1 MAMAKARKTQGT
13 NGRSGGGTVLSHAV
27 LAFFALYIGLP
38 PLWVLRTSFVPES
51 QAYALAVFPEF
62 TLDNY
67 VKLLVADKFWLAYMD
82 SLIAATAST
91 ALALPLAAM
100 AGYAFAR
107 YRTGGNVSRFFILA
121 TQMLP
126 PVAIVL
132 PVFTL
137 FRAADLTN
145 SVSGLVIVYAA
156 LNLPFLTWILMGF
169 FEGIPVE
176 LEWAA
181 MVDGATVW
189 RAFWRIVV
197 PVSLPGIAAAA
208 VLGFIL
214 AWNEFL
220 FALVLTGPD
229 TATVP
234 VVLASLQSQNGVQIA
249 EVSAGVVLGVVP
261 LLIASRFIQNYLV
274 RGLTF
279 GAIK

>member
-1 MAMAKARKTQGT
+1 MAKREK
-13 NGRSGGGTVLSHAV
+13 GGGFLSHAI
-27 LAFFALYIGLP
+27 LALFALYIALP
-38 PLWVLRTSFVPES
+38 PLWVLRTSFVPEA
-51 QAYALAVFPEF
+51 QAYDLSLMPAF
-62 TLDNY
+62 TWDNY
-67 VKLLVADKFWLAYMD
+67 AKLLVQDKFWLAYLD
-82 SLIAATAST
+82 SFLAASVST
-91 ALALPLAAM
+91 LLALPIGAM

-107 YRTGGNVSRFFILA
+107 YRTGGEVSRFIVLA

-132 PVFTL
+132 PAFTL
-137 FRAADLTN
+137 FRIFGLTN
-145 SVSGLVIVYAA
+145 SVTGLVIAYAA
-156 LNLPFLTWILMGF
+156 LNLPFLTWIMMGF
-169 FEGIPVE
+169 FEGVPVE

-189 RAFWRIVV
+189 RAFWRIVI
-197 PVSLPGIAAAA
+197 PVSLPGLAAAA

-220 FALVLTGPD
+220 FALVLTGPR
-229 TATVP
+229 TMTIP
-234 VVLASLQSQNGVQIA
+234 VALAGLQSQNGVQIA

-261 LLIASRFIQNYLV
+261 LLIASRFIQQYLV

>member
-1 MAMAKARKTQGT
+1 MAKARKSNSSESRG
-13 NGRSGGGTVLSHAV
+13 SVLSHAV
-27 LAFFALYIGLP
+27 LALFALYIALP

-51 QAYALAVFPEF
+51 AAYSISVMPEF

-67 VKLLVADKFWLAYMD
+67 VKLLVKDKFWLAYMD

-107 YRTGGNVSRFFILA
+107 YRTGGNAGRFFVLA

-137 FRAADLTN
+137 FRLADLTN
-145 SVSGLVIVYAA
+145 SVTGLVIAYTA

-169 FEGIPVE
+169 F
-176 LEWAA
+176 
-181 MVDGATVW
+181 
-189 RAFWRIVV
+189 
-197 PVSLPGIAAAA
+197 
-208 VLGFIL
+208 L

-229 TATVP
+229 TATIP

-249 EVSAGVVLGVVP
+249 EVSAGVVLGVLP

>member
-1 MAMAKARKTQGT
+1 LSKAEGKW
-13 NGRSGGGTVLSHAV
+13 GGKDVLSHAV
-27 LAFFALYIGLP
+27 LVLFALYIALP
-38 PLWVLRTSFVPES
+38 PLWVLRTSFMPES
-51 QAYALAVFPEF
+51 AAYDLSLLPDF

-67 VKLLVADKFWLAYMD
+67 VKLLVKDKFWLAYAD
-82 SLIAATAST
+82 SFIAASLST
-91 ALALPLAAM
+91 LLALPLAAM

-107 YRTGGNVSRFFILA
+107 YRTGGQVSRFVILA

-137 FRAADLTN
+137 FRLFDLTN
-145 SVSGLVIVYAA
+145 SVTGLVIAYAA

-169 FEGIPVE
+169 FEGVPVE

-181 MVDGATVW
+181 MVDGANVW
-189 RAFWRIVV
+189 TAFWKIVI

-208 VLGFIL
+208 VLGFVL

-234 VVLASLQSQNGVQIA
+234 VALAGLQSSNGVQIA
-249 EVSAGVVLGVVP
+249 EISAGVVLGALP
-261 LLIASRFIQNYLV
+261 LLLASRFIQKYLV